1 MIVFEKQLHWYFL
14 SAWNEGIITIIVI
27 KKHHLLLAVPHDCFH
42 RLISNHLILHCS
54 ITSISLGRPLH
65 RYYSLRSSHC
75 VKSVQIQSFF
85 WSIFSR
91 IRTEYDAE
99 YLTVFSPNAGKHGPE
114 KTSYLDT
121 CHAVSHQEMFF
132 KISVLKNFRPSGY

>member
-27 KKHHLLLAVPHDCFH
+27 KKHHLLLAVPHNCFH
-42 RLISNHLILHCS
+42 RLISDHLILHCS
-54 ITSISLGRPLH
+54 ITSVSLGRPLH
-65 RYYSLRSSHC
+65 RYYSLRSSNC
-75 VKSVQIQSFF
+75 VKTVQIRSFF

-91 IRTEYDAE
+91 IRTEYGTE
-99 YLTVFSPNAGKHGPE
+99 YLTVFSPNAGKYGPE

-121 CHAVSHQEMFF
+121 CHAVSHQKVFF
-132 KISVLKNFRPSGY
+132 KISVLK

>member
-85 WSIFSR
+85 LVHIFPHSDW
-91 IRTEYDAE
+91 IRC
-99 YLTVFSPNAGKHGPE
+99 G
-114 KTSYLDT
+114 
-121 CHAVSHQEMFF
+121 VSHRIQSECG
-132 KISVLKNFRPSGY
+132 KARTRKNFVFGHVSRSESSRDVLQNKCT